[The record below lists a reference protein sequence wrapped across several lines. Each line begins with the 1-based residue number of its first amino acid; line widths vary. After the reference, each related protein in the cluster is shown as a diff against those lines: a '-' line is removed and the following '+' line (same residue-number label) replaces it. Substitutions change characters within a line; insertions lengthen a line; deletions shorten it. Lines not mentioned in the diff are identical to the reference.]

1 MGKDTGNFSFCLL
14 KIDRAIV
21 EALRTALEVVMPEI
35 MSDNNLRERNGYGQF
50 RWNVIIAQLR
60 EQCQYLGWLDCETC
74 TRGAWKT
81 PVLFYTVSRNIITFM
96 TEDTF
101 RTVQRRKDKGKH
113 YLCGGACFNQ
123 GVKAQYDQLKL
134 DLPGISED
142 MEKWVAKSKEQLA
155 DAVHVA
161 VGDIDGHVLVL
172 FEVRADQLL
181 SVRAVRLTPE
191 LEFSE
196 EEEDWSK
203 YIRMPFDAQKVIEPQ
218 QNAEE
223 DEEELVELL

>member
-1 MGKDTGNFSFCLL
+1 MTFKKKKCKTIDKLIRRNAYGKDIGNFSFCLL

-21 EALRTALEVVMPEI
+21 EALRTALEVAMPEI
-35 MSDNNLRERNGYGQF
+35 VSDNNLRERNGYGQF

-113 YLCGGACFNQ
+113 YLCGGAGFNQ

-142 MEKWVAKSKEQLA
+142 MV
-155 DAVHVA
+155 
-161 VGDIDGHVLVL
+161 VL
-172 FEVRADQLL
+172 FVLL
-181 SVRAVRLTPE
+181 RSWSFLKRKRTGQNISVCHLMHR
-191 LEFSE
+191 
-196 EEEDWSK
+196 K
-203 YIRMPFDAQKVIEPQ
+203 
-218 QNAEE
+218 
-223 DEEELVELL
+223 